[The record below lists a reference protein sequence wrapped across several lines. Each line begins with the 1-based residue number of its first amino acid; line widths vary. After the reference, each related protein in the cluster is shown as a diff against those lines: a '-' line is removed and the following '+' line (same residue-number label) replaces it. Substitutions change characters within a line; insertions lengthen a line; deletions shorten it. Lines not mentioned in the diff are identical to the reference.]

1 MSITQLG
8 LFEEKVSK
16 KSVNS
21 TTESVD
27 PTNSNVITKVTAYRI
42 IDKKTN
48 RSYIGVSMEL
58 GVRLATHKKGIHSN
72 KELNELMNTRPEDVE
87 YERIEEFD
95 DPNYKVNN
103 QNSRATKIESY
114 LIQYYNTIE
123 NGMNNALYFHYDYTN
138 VSFWKEVLTPRMYE
152 NYIMADKSLLNQRSL
167 KYYSSKQA
175 TRQNKKPYNKEIKI
189 WIIDYIRELENRGIK
204 VYVLAETIGKID
216 RHNLF
221 KLMNRDDYGAVSNK
235 KLFCFI
241 RKLEDQVG
249 IPQRDFPD
257 IFGWSE

>member
-1 MSITQLG
+1 MSITQLS
-8 LFEEKVSK
+8 LFEEKVVMKKLKSK
-16 KSVNS
+16 KQFLNS
-21 TTESVD
+21 TNSHVD
-27 PTNSNVITKVTAYRI
+27 TKVTAYRI

-58 GVRLATHKKGIHSN
+58 GVRLATHKKGVHSN

-95 DPNYKVNN
+95 DPNYKVNS

-123 NGMNNALYFHYDYTN
+123 NGMNTALYFHYDYTDI
-138 VSFWKEVLTPRMYE
+138 SFWKEVLTPRMYE

-167 KYYSSKQA
+167 KYYSNKQVV
-175 TRQNKKPYNKEIKI
+175 RQNNKPYNKEIKI

-235 KLFCFI
+235 KLICFI

-249 IPQRDFPD
+249 IPQRDFPNPFD
-257 IFGWSE
+257 